1 MGSCKAVASVLAI
14 LLLAT
19 PVTAHEPKEYTIL
32 LKEDGVTPNGVQQ
45 GILVTTDYLFFYN
58 VDSRENTSHRVL
70 IDADLDGNYNGSDDI
85 STAWLYPSC
94 ELNETGQKED
104 PECEV
109 TELVLLDPSNGL
121 LPGNISM
128 MHQIMHNGSPSESVF
143 VVTFSS
149 DIHLS
154 EPVQNTD
161 SENDLGTGPNDS
173 LLKLVLLLSLIGMTV
188 ILPKLLSKKREDL
201 P

>member
-1 MGSCKAVASVLAI
+1 MRSCEAFASILAI
-14 LLLAT
+14 ILLAA
-19 PVTAHEPKEYTIL
+19 PVVAHEPKEYTIL
-32 LKEDGVTPNGVQQ
+32 MKDDGVTPNGVQQ

-70 IDADLDGNYNGSDDI
+70 IDADSDGNYNGSDDI
-85 STAWLYPSC
+85 STAWLFSSC

-128 MHQIMHNGSPSESVF
+128 MHQIIHNGNSSESVF
-143 VVTFSS
+143 VVTFSA
-149 DIHLS
+149 DVHMTQPI
-154 EPVQNTD
+154 QNTD
-161 SENDLGTGPNDS
+161 SGDEASTESNDS
-173 LLKLVLLLSLIGMTV
+173 LLKLVLLFSLMGMAV
-188 ILPKLLSKKREDL
+188 ILPKLLSEKR
-201 P
+201 